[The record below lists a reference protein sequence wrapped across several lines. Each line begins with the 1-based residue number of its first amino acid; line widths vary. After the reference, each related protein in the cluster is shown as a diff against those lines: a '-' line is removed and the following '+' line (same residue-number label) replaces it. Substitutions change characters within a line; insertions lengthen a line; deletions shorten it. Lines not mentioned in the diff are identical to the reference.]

1 MFELKLNP
9 PQNFAQYRQT
19 EMDQSRVGTF
29 TQVAE
34 LPYMSKRFA
43 LKRYLGLTRST
54 RTRSTGTDTRWWS
67 RWIRTSRTGLRLNTI
82 MKLFEFFTHTA
93 DGFEQDKTYEPENDI
108 SVLDDNDTRKTRLAL
123 KDINSLRLA
132 SEAHDAQQKEEAVFT
147 QKMYGQP
154 AGTDDL
160 AL

>member
-1 MFELKLNP
+1 MKLN
-9 PQNFAQYRQT
+9 
-19 EMDQSRVGTF
+19 
-29 TQVAE
+29 
-34 LPYMSKRFA
+34 
-43 LKRYLGLTRST
+43 
-54 RTRSTGTDTRWWS
+54 
-67 RWIRTSRTGLRLNTI
+67 
-82 MKLFEFFTHTA
+82 EFFTHTA

-108 SVLDDNDTRKTRLAL
+108 SVLDDNDTRKTRLSL

-132 SEAHDAQQKEEAVFT
+132 SEAHDAQQKEEEVFT

>member
-1 MFELKLNP
+1 
-9 PQNFAQYRQT
+9 
-19 EMDQSRVGTF
+19 
-29 TQVAE
+29 
-34 LPYMSKRFA
+34 
-43 LKRYLGLTRST
+43 
-54 RTRSTGTDTRWWS
+54 
-67 RWIRTSRTGLRLNTI
+67 

-108 SVLDDNDTRKTRLAL
+108 SVLDDNDTRKTRLSL

-147 QKMYGQP
+147 QKMYGQD

>member
-1 MFELKLNP
+1 
-9 PQNFAQYRQT
+9 
-19 EMDQSRVGTF
+19 
-29 TQVAE
+29 
-34 LPYMSKRFA
+34 
-43 LKRYLGLTRST
+43 
-54 RTRSTGTDTRWWS
+54 
-67 RWIRTSRTGLRLNTI
+67 

-108 SVLDDNDTRKTRLAL
+108 SVLDDNDTRKTRLSL

-147 QKMYGQP
+147 QQMYGQP